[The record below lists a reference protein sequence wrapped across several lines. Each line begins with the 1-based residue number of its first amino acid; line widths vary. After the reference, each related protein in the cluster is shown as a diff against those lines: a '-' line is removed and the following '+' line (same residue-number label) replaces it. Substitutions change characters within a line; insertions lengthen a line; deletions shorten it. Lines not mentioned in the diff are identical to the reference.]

1 MCFEM
6 KNEPALP
13 ETTSKRLLVQ
23 SILTDCPVTELVEE
37 TAGKK
42 KPLSKPKKSKK
53 KPKIEKGV
61 TYDDLYQWSV
71 CN

>member
-1 MCFEM
+1 M
-6 KNEPALP
+6 KNEPELP

-23 SILTDCPVTELVEE
+23 SIFTDSPVSELVEE
-37 TAGKK
+37 AAARKK
-42 KPLSKPKKSKK
+42 KPPSKPKKSKK

-61 TYDDLYQWSV
+61 TYDDLYQWLV